1 MKKNNKK
8 IGLKSKDIGGWL
20 LIVPS
25 LILIC
30 ALVIRPQI
38 LGIIWSAYEMSGFS
52 LVKFVGLENFRRIM
66 SNAVFWQAFRNTWLY
81 LGWSLV
87 IGLLPPFVIAI
98 VMNEMAFFRKTIRT
112 MVYLPGIMP
121 AVAVSVLWFFIYQPD
136 MTGLLNSILAKF
148 GAEPYAWLQDGRYTI
163 LYIIISMTWSGMGG
177 TAIFYFA
184 NLQGVNNEIYEASL
198 IDGAGF
204 LLRVKTVVIPYM
216 APMMLL
222 FAIRQCI
229 GVFQVV
235 DQPLQMTGGG
245 PNNASMSLGLLS
257 YNYAFVNYRPQFA
270 MALNVVTFFVI
281 MVFTVMYNKL
291 DKKLGESL

>member
-1 MKKNNKK
+1 
-8 IGLKSKDIGGWL
+8 
-20 LIVPS
+20 
-25 LILIC
+25 
-30 ALVIRPQI
+30 
-38 LGIIWSAYEMSGFS
+38 
-52 LVKFVGLENFRRIM
+52 
-66 SNAVFWQAFRNTWLY
+66 
-81 LGWSLV
+81 
-87 IGLLPPFVIAI
+87 
-98 VMNEMAFFRKTIRT
+98 
-112 MVYLPGIMP
+112 
-121 AVAVSVLWFFIYQPD
+121 
-136 MTGLLNSILAKF
+136 
-148 GAEPYAWLQDGRYTI
+148 
-163 LYIIISMTWSGMGG
+163 MGG